1 MRHPLFDI
9 VVKKYKRAHPLE
21 INIGETVVVTLR
33 IAEGAKERL
42 QDFRGDVI
50 ARSGAG
56 LDEMFTVRRLVGEE
70 GVERI
75 FPVHSP
81 KIAAIKSVRTGK
93 VRRAKLYYLRDR
105 VGKARKLKERRLT
118 ADQRKAKAERARQRI
133 EAEEEAASRAG
144 GRRSPKSAAKSPEMA
159 AT

>member
-9 VVKKYKRAHPLE
+9 VVQKYKRAQRLE
-21 INIGETVVVTLR
+21 FNIGETVVVTLR
-33 IAEGAKERL
+33 ISEGAKERL
-42 QDFRGDVI
+42 QDYRGEVI

-56 LDEMFTVRRLVGEE
+56 LDAMFTVRRLVGEE

-118 ADQRKAKAERARQRI
+118 ADQRKAKADRARQRI
-133 EAEEEAASRAG
+133 EAEEEVASRAAE
-144 GRRSPKSAAKSPEMA
+144 RRNPKAAKGAELA